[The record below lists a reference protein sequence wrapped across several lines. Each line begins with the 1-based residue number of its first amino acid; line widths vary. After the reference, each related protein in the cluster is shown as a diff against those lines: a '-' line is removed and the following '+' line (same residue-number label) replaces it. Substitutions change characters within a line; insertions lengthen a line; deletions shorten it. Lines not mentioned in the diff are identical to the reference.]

1 MSLRRPSIR
10 RALTAALTACLIG
23 VTGCSSQGGGGR
35 TAINYWLWD
44 ANQLPSYAKCIAKFE
59 EQNPQITV
67 RINQLG
73 WNDYWTK
80 LTASVVADSAPDVFT
95 DHVGRY
101 PELLKLGVL
110 QPLDE
115 LPATSGIKDTDYEPG
130 LAKLWTGPDGHR
142 YGVPKDYDTV
152 AIMYDKTKLAD
163 AGITDAQLADA
174 TWNPTDGGSFEK
186 ILARLTIDR
195 NGRRGDQKGF
205 DKSHIKQYALGTD
218 AKVDYAGQTN
228 WSPFALSTGWY
239 YTNRP
244 TWGTRFNYD
253 QAQFQNS
260 LAWYVGLSQKGYMPK
275 YGQFGQSV
283 TTDQQ
288 LASGQVALSLN
299 GSWMLRTYANL
310 KTVKLGI
317 APVPSGPIGHPVSLY
332 NGLGDSISKS
342 SKHKEEAA
350 KLVAFLGSDTCQNI
364 VGTDAVVFPARPSGT
379 ARAIQTYRKAGLD
392 VTPFTDRVKTGQTAL
407 YPLVYHGS
415 EISSLMQPTL
425 DSVWIGTTPVSA
437 MTGLNTKVNAILAG
451 K

>member
-10 RALTAALTACLIG
+10 RALTATLAACMIG
-23 VTGCSSQGGGGR
+23 VTGCSSQAGG
-35 TAINYWLWD
+35 TTSIDYWLWD

-59 EQNPQITV
+59 DKNPDINV

-73 WNDYWTK
+73 WSDYWTK
-80 LTASVVADSAPDVFT
+80 LTASFVADSAPDVFT
-95 DHVGRY
+95 NHLGRY
-101 PELLKLGVL
+101 PELVKLGVL

-115 LPATSGIKDTDYEPG
+115 LPELKSIKDTDYEPG
-130 LAKLWTGPDGHR
+130 LAKLWTGSDGHR

-152 AIMYDKTKLAD
+152 SIMYDKTKLQA
-163 AGITDAQLADA
+163 AGITDAELASA

-186 ILARLTIDR
+186 ILAKLTVDK
-195 NGRRGDQKGF
+195 NGKRGDQKGF
-205 DKSHIKQYALGTD
+205 DKTNVKQYGLG
-218 AKVDYAGQTN
+218 VDKNFDYTGQTN

-239 YTNRP
+239 YTNKP
-244 TWGTRFNYD
+244 TWGTEFNYD
-253 QAQFQNS
+253 NQQFQNS
-260 LAWYVGLSQKGYMPK
+260 LGWYVGLSKKGYMPR

-317 APVPSGPIGHPVSLY
+317 SPLPSGPVGHPVSLY
-332 NGLGDSISKS
+332 NGLGDSISKF
-342 SKHKEEAA
+342 SKHKTEAA
-350 KLVAFLGSDTCQNI
+350 KLVAFLGSDDCQNI
-364 VGTDAVVFPARPSGT
+364 VGTDAVVFPARPAGT
-379 ARAIQTYRKAGLD
+379 AKAIETYRQKGLD
-392 VTPFTDRVKTGQTAL
+392 VTPFTDRVKKGQTAL

-425 DSVWIGTTPVSA
+425 DSVWIGSTPVSA
-437 MTGLNTKVNAILAG
+437 LTGVNTKVNAILAE